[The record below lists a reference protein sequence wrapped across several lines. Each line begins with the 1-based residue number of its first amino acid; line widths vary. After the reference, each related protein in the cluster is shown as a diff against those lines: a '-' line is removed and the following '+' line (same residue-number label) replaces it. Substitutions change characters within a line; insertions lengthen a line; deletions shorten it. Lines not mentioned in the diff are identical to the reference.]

1 MGAWMGGTLWTRR
14 DRASG
19 AATSAAQ
26 DRRCPGILLR
36 VQRRRRPMIRESPY
50 LAVVPAYNE
59 VGTVASVVRRL
70 HEVCPEFDVV
80 VIDDGSTDAT
90 AEAAEQ
96 AGARV
101 IRLPYNLG
109 IGGTVQAGF
118 KVAEE
123 NGYHRMIQVDGA
135 GQHAPA
141 EIVRLMDAM
150 GEDPTVDMVV
160 GSRFLSPDLNYPA
173 PISRRT
179 GIHVCAL
186 LLSRMVVKRVSDPTS
201 GFRLCNRRAI
211 RLFARDY
218 PHDYPE
224 VEAVLM
230 LHHHRLRMRETP
242 VRMSERGGGAS
253 SLAGSGKSAY
263 YMVKVLLALFIG
275 LFREHRVI
283 EPGDEAPVAAS

>member
-1 MGAWMGGTLWTRR
+1 
-14 DRASG
+14 
-19 AATSAAQ
+19 
-26 DRRCPGILLR
+26 
-36 VQRRRRPMIRESPY
+36 MIRESPY

-59 VGTVASVVRRL
+59 VGTVARVVRKL
-70 HEVCPEFDVV
+70 HEVCPDFDVV

-90 AEAAEQ
+90 AEVAEG

-118 KVAEE
+118 KFAEE
-123 NGYHRMIQVDGA
+123 HGYDRMVQVDGD
-135 GQHAPA
+135 GQHDPE
-141 EIVRLMDAM
+141 EIPRLMEAM
-150 GEDPTVDMVV
+150 DDDPTLDMVC
-160 GSRFLSPDLNYPA
+160 GSRFLSPDLRYPA

-179 GIHVCAL
+179 GIHIFAF
-186 LLSRMVVKRVSDPTS
+186 LLSRIVGQRVSDPTS

-230 LHHHRLRMRETP
+230 LHYHRLRMREIP
-242 VRMSERGGGAS
+242 VRMFERGGGVS
-253 SLAGSGKSAY
+253 SISSGKSVE
-263 YMVKVLLALFIG
+263 YMFKVLLAIFVG
-275 LFREHRVI
+275 LARARPTVEA
-283 EPGDEAPVAAS
+283 GDEAPVAAGASI